1 MGGIM
6 TKKEITYQKIL
17 ESGLIEFGK
26 YGYKLA
32 STNNIYK
39 TANTSKGTIFTYFKT
54 KADLYYEVF
63 KYYIKRFV
71 ERIDKVDLSGMDDVI
86 DKIVHISLW
95 KYEYFKNNQLEYNLF
110 IEALMQPPKEIS
122 QKILSHLDMLT
133 KLSLT
138 SFFNE
143 IDMTNISSEYTKQ
156 EVINYISL
164 AMEGL
169 KSEILKETITID
181 DFSEVKEKSIKFIK
195 TLLKGMEK

>member
-1 MGGIM
+1 M

-17 ESGLIEFGK
+17 EAGLIEFGK

-39 TANTSKGTIFTYFKT
+39 TAKTSKGTIFTYFKT